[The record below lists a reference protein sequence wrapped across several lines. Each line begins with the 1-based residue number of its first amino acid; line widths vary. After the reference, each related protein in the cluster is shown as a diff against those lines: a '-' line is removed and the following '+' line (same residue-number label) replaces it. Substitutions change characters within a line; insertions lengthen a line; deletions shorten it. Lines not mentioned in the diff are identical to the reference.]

1 MKLYPT
7 YEKAQRRVGNLKQ
20 QGIWPGIL
28 SHPLGMWSL
37 TFDPGDP
44 EPVEVT
50 R

>member
-7 YEKAQRRVGNLKQ
+7 YEKAQRRVENLKQ

-28 SHPLGMWSL
+28 PHPLGMFSL
-37 TFDPGDP
+37 TYDPGDP
-44 EPVEVT
+44 EPAEVT